1 MPISPIWPAATAVN
15 ANGAIAFH
23 GRTAESLLDEFGSP
37 LYLIDTDE
45 VSARAKHFVRAAAEA
60 FNTSTTHVSFAGKA
74 FLSKEIVRLVSE
86 AGMFV
91 DTCTMGE
98 MRIALAAGVPG
109 RRLVLHGNNKSDD
122 EIALAIEQGFAKI
135 VVDEPNEPE
144 RIAAIARKLGKR
156 ARVMLRVTVGVHAG
170 GHEYISTAHEDQKF
184 GVPLLAAGADAA
196 VLDVLNNLTDVT
208 PAATNARIAESDVNA
223 GNDRPQSTTPIAP
236 ASGSGKP
243 ARELRYDVKYPYDLS
258 HEEVSD
264 TDKVLAAAMEA
275 IADGPSIAVLKT
287 ILANQDVLELVGAHS
302 HIGSNIHDAD
312 AFIHAA
318 KRMMLLRKT
327 LWATD
332 AYILPEIDLGGGYS
346 VAYTDGEDSMDIDVE
361 LTRLA
366 GSVSDTNRALG
377 MPAPAISF
385 EPGRYIVAPA
395 GVTLYRVGTIKHV
408 HLSDAKDSAGNP
420 IDERV
425 YVSVDGGMS
434 DNIRPALYGAD
445 YTARLANRTGSTET
459 MLARVCGMHCE
470 SGDIVVH
477 EVRLPADLR
486 RGDILAVPVT
496 GAYGRTMA
504 SNYNQALI
512 PAVVAVSE
520 QGAHVMLR
528 RQTIDDLLDLDQS

>member
-74 FLSKEIVRLVSE
+74 FLSKGIVRLVSE

-332 AYILPEIDLGGGYS
+332 AYTLPEIDLGGGYS

-477 EVRLPADLR
+477 EVRLPADLK

>member
-74 FLSKEIVRLVSE
+74 FLSKEIVRLVAE

-170 GHEYISTAHEDQKF
+170 GHEYISTTHEDQKF

-223 GNDRPQSTTPIAP
+223 GNDHPQSTTPIAP

-275 IADGPSIAVLKT
+275 IADGPSTAVLKT

-477 EVRLPADLR
+477 EVRLPADLK